1 MICHLEPQRLTQKIV
16 RLKVHKEFQTLLFL
30 KQGELEIQGRKSK
43 SREQGYAKHR
53 QSGASIG
60 SPETH
65 VKPGIGRDSF
75 LIKKQSRPR
84 YKVS

>member
-1 MICHLEPQRLTQKIV
+1 MICHLEPQHLTQKIA
-16 RLKVHKEFQTLLFL
+16 RFKVHKEFQILLFL
-30 KQGELEIQGRKSK
+30 KQGELEILGRKRK
-43 SREQGYAKHR
+43 SREQGYTKYR

-75 LIKKQSRPR
+75 LIKK
-84 YKVS
+84 